1 MRKTFL
7 KWLFFFIVAA
17 FIVTLGISF
26 YIQTRHA
33 HQNAERII
41 LLKIEDA
48 SHLLRISSENVKEI
62 EETTKN
68 NALIK
73 ARIFARLI
81 QLDQTALKN
90 TKKFDAI
97 RKLLDVDE
105 LHVSN
110 EKGILTNCIPKRYE
124 GYDMHWAEQSSAFL
138 PALTDSSF
146 ELAQNIRGKGINSFE
161 KFQYVGVARRDK
173 TGLVQ
178 IGYKPDRLINAMKWI
193 DLRELADSFR
203 IGKTGFL
210 LVYHDKTLIN
220 GQARSKLGIKAD
232 SLRIGEL
239 FCITINNTKYLGYAR
254 RINEFLYAG
263 FIPQNEIFMSRT
275 NLMIFF
281 IITNFFLFTLV
292 FILVSFLL
300 QKVVISGI
308 LKINHSLDLITQGNL
323 NERIQVDNTEEFT
336 ALSKGINATVTALK
350 AANQEMAA
358 KIDSELRLAKMIQ
371 TASLP
376 NETTPFP
383 LRHEFGIYGITE
395 PAETI
400 GGDFYDYLLTDEDH
414 LTFLVAD
421 VSNKGI
427 PAALLMMKSKTLF
440 ENLTVSNL
448 KVNEIL
454 SQANDLFCHQNSET
468 AMFVSL
474 LICQLEISTGKL
486 MCANAG
492 HCPPIFKKENKPFEF
507 WHIPSGLA
515 LGILPDQKYVATT
528 FHLKP
533 EDQIVLYSDGVV
545 NAINGNEEPFG
556 EDRLLNALNNPLM
569 QDLDV
574 SQFPGVFNNILSRYT
589 AGLEQA
595 DDITILNFVY
605 HGPNEENNSE
615 TDLQL
620 T

>member
-7 KWLFFFIVAA
+7 KWLFFFIVTV
-17 FIVTLGISF
+17 FIVTLAISF

-33 HQNAERII
+33 YQNAERVI
-41 LLKIEDA
+41 LLKIDDA
-48 SHLLRISSENVKEI
+48 SHLMRISSENVKEI

-81 QLDQTALKN
+81 QLDPTALKE
-90 TKKFDAI
+90 TKKFEAI

-110 EKGILTNCIPKRYE
+110 EKGILTNSIPKRYE
-124 GYDMHWAEQSSAFL
+124 GYDMHWAEQSSAFI
-138 PALTDSSF
+138 PALTDPTF
-146 ELAQNIRGKGINSFE
+146 ELAQNIRGKGISSFE

-178 IGYKPDRLINAMKWI
+178 IGYKPDRLLNAMKWI

-210 LVYHDKTLIN
+210 LVYRDKTLIN
-220 GQARSKLGIKAD
+220 GQARRKLGIEAD
-232 SLRIGEL
+232 DLQVGQL
-239 FCITINNTKYLGYAR
+239 FNITINNIKYLGYAR

-263 FIPQNEIFMSRT
+263 FIPQSEIFISRT
-275 NLMIFF
+275 SLMTF
-281 IITNFFLFTLV
+281 IILTNFFLFTLV

-300 QKVVISGI
+300 QKVVIKDISR
-308 LKINHSLDLITQGNL
+308 INRSLDRITQGNL
-323 NERIQVDNTEEFT
+323 NERIEVDTTEEFT

-376 NETTPFP
+376 KETSPFP
-383 LRHEFGIYGITE
+383 RHHEFGIFGVTE

-400 GGDFYDYLLTDEDH
+400 GGDFYDYILTDDDH

-440 ENLTVSNL
+440 ENLIVSNL

-454 SQANDLFCHQNSET
+454 SRANDLFCRQNNET
-468 AMFVSL
+468 AMFVSVL
-474 LICQLEISTGKL
+474 LCQLEISTGKL
-486 MCANAG
+486 FCANAG
-492 HCPPIFKKENKPFEF
+492 HCPPVVKKEGKSFEF

-528 FHLKP
+528 FCLKP
-533 EDQIVLYSDGVV
+533 EDQLVLYSDGVI

-556 EDRLLNALNNPLM
+556 EDRLLSALNNPLM

-574 SQFPGVFNNILSRYT
+574 SQFPGVFNNILSRFT
-589 AGLEQA
+589 CGVEQA
-595 DDITILNFVY
+595 DDVTVLNFVY
-605 HGPNEENNSE
+605 HGASE
-615 TDLQL
+615 KSESKPLD
-620 T
+620 